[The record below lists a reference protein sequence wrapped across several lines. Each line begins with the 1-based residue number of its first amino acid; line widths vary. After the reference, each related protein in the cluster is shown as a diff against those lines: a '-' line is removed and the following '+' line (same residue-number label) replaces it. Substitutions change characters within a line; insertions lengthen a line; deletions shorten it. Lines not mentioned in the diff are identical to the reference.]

1 MRRTIT
7 LHNLGVRDVRQLA
20 LFCEIPSL
28 SLGIMKKMSSPFL
41 TSPVMATALITA
53 VVVVAIAVIVLASNF
68 TIANAQPL
76 PLPLE
81 QQQQQQQQLE
91 EQQVEE
97 EEEESDGEGGLTATL
112 NGDSFRRGD
121 TITVSGS
128 VEEREPSSFVGI
140 EVIDPQSKIVERAV
154 SAVTAD
160 NTFTYSFVA
169 GGQQEEQFDIDEPMV
184 TSGNYRMV
192 LTYFLPDDPPDDME
206 QVELVFEYNAIS
218 DAPPEAAAVTTSSQQ
233 PAAAAIESTT
243 TLFQS
248 ANDSFSVQV
257 PDGWIIQDVD
267 NTGSALS
274 QEATQGYGILAQLC
288 PEEEE
293 EQEEQQGAVPT
304 TLPNLDGSGAED
316 TSSCEDSENDVIH
329 IVRYPD
335 LDNRL
340 QPANNVTTTSSNS
353 ITTDDNILLYNL
365 DKLREVGYMDIEI
378 VNSTDMTVNLTNP
391 QTNQTITT
399 VPAKTVEM
407 TYTSTI
413 APNEARSGYLIST
426 ATDMTPPN
434 LGTTKGYT
442 IFYEGSSVSAAE
454 LALGF
459 GSLRPLPPGAGQIL
473 DSFELIIAPEVA
485 QALAEQEA
493 IQAAETAEGGED
505 GDDGGAGEE
514 EGDDGGAG
522 DDEGDDGGAGDDEGD
537 DGVAGD
543 DEGDDGGA
551 GDDEGDDGGD
561 GDD

>member
-1 MRRTIT
+1 
-7 LHNLGVRDVRQLA
+7 
-20 LFCEIPSL
+20 
-28 SLGIMKKMSSPFL
+28 
-41 TSPVMATALITA
+41 MATALITA
-53 VVVVAIAVIVLASNF
+53 VVVVVAIAVIVLASNF
-68 TIANAQPL
+68 TIANAQLL

-81 QQQQQQQQLE
+81 EQQQQQQQLE

-97 EEEESDGEGGLTATL
+97 EEESDGEGGLTAAL

-218 DAPPEAAAVTTSSQQ
+218 DAPPEAAAVTTSSQS
-233 PAAAAIESTT
+233 ADIESTT

-293 EQEEQQGAVPT
+293 QEEQQGAAPT
-304 TLPNLDGSGAED
+304 TLPNLDGSGGED
-316 TSSCEDSENDVIH
+316 MSSCEGSENDVIH

-340 QPANNVTTTSSNS
+340 QPANNVTTTSSNG
-353 ITTDDNILLYNL
+353 IMTDDNILLYNL
-365 DKLREVGYMDIEI
+365 DKLQEVGYMDIEI

-407 TYTSTI
+407 TYTSPI

-426 ATDMTPPN
+426 ATDVTPPN

-493 IQAAETAEGGED
+493 AQAAETAEGGED
-505 GDDGGAGEE
+505 DGNDGGAGDD

-537 DGVAGD
+537 DG
-543 DEGDDGGA
+543 GA
-551 GDDEGDDGGD
+551 GDDEEDT
-561 GDD
+561 

>member
-1 MRRTIT
+1 
-7 LHNLGVRDVRQLA
+7 
-20 LFCEIPSL
+20 
-28 SLGIMKKMSSPFL
+28 MKKMSSPLL
-41 TSPVMATALITA
+41 TSPAMTIALITA
-53 VVVVAIAVIVLASNF
+53 VVAITIIVLTSNF
-68 TIANAQPL
+68 TIANAQL
-76 PLPLE
+76 PLLLE
-81 QQQQQQQQLE
+81 EEQQQQQLE

-97 EEEESDGEGGLTATL
+97 ESSDGGGGGLTATL

-128 VEEREPSSFVGI
+128 VEEREASSFVGI

-192 LTYFLPDDPPDDME
+192 LTYFLPGDPPDDME

-218 DAPPEAAAVTTSSQQ
+218 DAPPRGAAAVTTSSQQ
-233 PAAAAIESTT
+233 PAAATIESTT

-288 PEEEE
+288 SEEE
-293 EQEEQQGAVPT
+293 EQEEQQGAAPT
-304 TLPNLDGSGAED
+304 TLPNLDGSGGED
-316 TSSCEDSENDVIH
+316 MSSCEGSENDVIH

-353 ITTDDNILLYNL
+353 IMTDDNILLYNL
-365 DKLREVGYMDIEI
+365 DKLQEVGYMDIEI

-407 TYTSTI
+407 TYTSPI

-426 ATDMTPPN
+426 ATDVTPPN

-493 IQAAETAEGGED
+493 AQAAETAEGGED
-505 GDDGGAGEE
+505 DGDDGGAGDD

-537 DGVAGD
+537 DGGAGD

-551 GDDEGDDGGD
+551 GDDEGDDGGA
-561 GDD
+561 GDDEGDDGGAGDDEED

>member
-1 MRRTIT
+1 MRRTTT

-20 LFCEIPSL
+20 LICEIPSL
-28 SLGIMKKMSSPFL
+28 SLGIMKKMSSPLL
-41 TSPVMATALITA
+41 TSPAMTIALITA
-53 VVVVAIAVIVLASNF
+53 VVAITIIVLTSNF
-68 TIANAQPL
+68 TIANAQL
-76 PLPLE
+76 PLLLE
-81 QQQQQQQQLE
+81 EQQQQQLE
-91 EQQVEE
+91 EQQQQVE
-97 EEEESDGEGGLTATL
+97 SYGGGGGLTAAL

-128 VEEREPSSFVGI
+128 VEEREASSFVGI

-192 LTYFLPDDPPDDME
+192 LTYFAPGDAIDDME

-218 DAPPEAAAVTTSSQQ
+218 DAPPRGAAAVTTSSQQ
-233 PAAAAIESTT
+233 PAAATIESTT

-293 EQEEQQGAVPT
+293 QEEQQGAAPT
-304 TLPNLDGSGAED
+304 TLPNLDGSGGED
-316 TSSCEDSENDVIH
+316 MSSCEGSENDVIH

-340 QPANNVTTTSSNS
+340 QPANNVTTTSSNG
-353 ITTDDNILLYNL
+353 IMTDDNILLYNL
-365 DKLREVGYMDIEI
+365 DKLQEVGYMDIEI

-391 QTNQTITT
+391 QTNQTIAT

-407 TYTSTI
+407 TYTSPI

-426 ATDMTPPN
+426 ATDVTPPN

-493 IQAAETAEGGED
+493 AQAAETAEGGED
-505 GDDGGAGEE
+505 D
-514 EGDDGGAG
+514 GDDGGAG
-522 DDEGDDGGAGDDEGD
+522 DDEGDDGGAGDDEED
-537 DGVAGD
+537 T
-543 DEGDDGGA
+543 
-551 GDDEGDDGGD
+551 
-561 GDD
+561 